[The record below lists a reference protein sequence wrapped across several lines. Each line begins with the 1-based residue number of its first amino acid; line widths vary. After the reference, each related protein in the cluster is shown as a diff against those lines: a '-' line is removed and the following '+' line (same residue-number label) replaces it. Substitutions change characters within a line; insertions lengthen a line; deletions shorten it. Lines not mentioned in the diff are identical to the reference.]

1 MTVIPENEVLRY
13 LGVSRAEEPLCAE
26 VRSVCQNMEQCIT
39 PRSVWQEYPCSV
51 ADTSVSFGGI
61 TFDGTDLVRHLKGC
75 SSLLLFAATLGV
87 EADRMARMESLARGS
102 MVHAAGA
109 AMIEQYCDDVQE
121 TLSTEYEARGLYLR
135 PRYSPGYGDWDLSM
149 QKEFLRTLNAEKKIG
164 LCLNSSLL
172 LTPLKSVTAAI
183 GLENKD
189 APRIIKKKDCTACN
203 LFASCA
209 YRKGGT
215 TCGH

>member
-1 MTVIPENEVLRY
+1 MADAAEAELRNAAAGQGRY
-13 LGVSRAEEPLCAE
+13 LTG
-26 VRSVCQNMEQCIT
+26 
-39 PRSVWQEYPCSV
+39 
-51 ADTSVSFGGI
+51 
-61 TFDGTDLVRHLKGC
+61 
-75 SSLLLFAATLGV
+75 
-87 EADRMARMESLARGS
+87 
-102 MVHAAGA
+102 
-109 AMIEQYCDDVQE
+109 
-121 TLSTEYEARGLYLR
+121 
-135 PRYSPGYGDWDLSM
+135 RYSPGYGDWDLSM

>member
-13 LGVSRAEEPLCAE
+13 LGVSRAERAS
-26 VRSVCQNMEQCIT
+26 VR
-39 PRSVWQEYPCSV
+39 RSAQRMPEYGTVYNAPVRMAGIPCSA

-87 EADRMARMESLARGS
+87 EADRMARMESLRSMARGS

-121 TLSTEYEARGLYLR
+121 ALSTEYEARGLYLR
-135 PRYSPGYGDWDLSM
+135 PRYSPGYGDLS
-149 QKEFLRTLNAEKKIG
+149 FPAG
-164 LCLNSSLL
+164 GFF
-172 LTPLKSVTAAI
+172 PPAGTAA
-183 GLENKD
+183 
-189 APRIIKKKDCTACN
+189 
-203 LFASCA
+203 
-209 YRKGGT
+209 
-215 TCGH
+215 